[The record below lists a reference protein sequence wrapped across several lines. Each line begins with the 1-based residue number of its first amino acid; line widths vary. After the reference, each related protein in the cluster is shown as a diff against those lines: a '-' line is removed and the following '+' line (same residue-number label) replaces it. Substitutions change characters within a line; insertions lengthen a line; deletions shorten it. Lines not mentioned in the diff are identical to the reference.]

1 MLMPR
6 LLCIVDGMA
15 RTFRT
20 QISAHNQR
28 QSDDVAERISD
39 VFGTENIIRIT
50 ETFVGC
56 YTYPKTL
63 AWQKLSHGIP
73 GTPLLKHR
81 YPGVDAISS
90 ALPACDSQRGKHS
103 NTERI
108 SDVFGTENITRITE
122 TFVGCYTYP
131 TALAW
136 QKLSHGIPSTAV
148 CSYFYPGVGAISSAL
163 PACDSQ
169 RAKHSN
175 TERISDV
182 FGTENIS

>member
-39 VFGTENIIRIT
+39 VFGTENI
-50 ETFVGC
+50 
-56 YTYPKTL
+56 
-63 AWQKLSHGIP
+63 A
-73 GTPLLKHR
+73 
-81 YPGVDAISS
+81 
-90 ALPACDSQRGKHS
+90 
-103 NTERI
+103 
-108 SDVFGTENITRITE
+108 E

-148 CSYFYPGVGAISSAL
+148 CSYFHPGMGAISPALSAY
-163 PACDSQ
+163 DSQ
-169 RAKHSN
+169 RGKHSSAGDYM
-175 TERISDV
+175 TQLLTAA
-182 FGTENIS
+182 FGGGSVVACVLV